1 MTLVAL
7 MACCVGLVDARA
19 LSEGCES
26 GLIHSFVD
34 VEPTYHTFQVASGL
48 GGADLRW
55 AVPVG
60 SPKAP

>member
-34 VEPTYHTFQVASGL
+34 VEPTDHTFQVASGL
-48 GGADLRW
+48 GEVVLT
-55 AVPVG
+55 
-60 SPKAP
+60 